1 MAEDSS
7 FAMYHSRLV
16 KEYEP
21 YQSCKIVD
29 TEVYYSRPP
38 FSFAMPKNSPY
49 YARFHFEIS
58 ALNEGGMIKR
68 YQDAR
73 KRIKECPELER
84 EISGGQCFSAFVML
98 MGAAAISAI
107 CLAKG
112 LMNQNNI

>member
-7 FAMYHSRLV
+7 FAVYHSRLV

-21 YQSCKIVD
+21 YQTCKIVD

-49 YARFHFEIS
+49 YARFHYEIN
-58 ALNEGGMIKR
+58 ALKEGGMIKR

-73 KRIKECPELER
+73 KKIKECPEQDR
-84 EISGGQCFSAFVML
+84 AISGGQCFSAFVLL
-98 MGAAAISAI
+98 MGAAGISLIFFA
-107 CLAKG
+107 
-112 LMNQNNI
+112 